1 MLLQN
6 FRVEK
11 RDVPVRPPDRS
22 VTVPELDL
30 KANTVPRV
38 CLIFLRTIWKHVPTN
53 DVLFAWNG
61 CREPTSKALTWREI
75 QWLNMIV
82 R

>member
-38 CLIFLRTIWKHVPTN
+38 CLIFLKTI
-53 DVLFAWNG
+53 
-61 CREPTSKALTWREI
+61 
-75 QWLNMIV
+75 
-82 R
+82 